1 MALHLHRL
9 QYVVASMTPCPA
21 ALRSV
26 CKGFPPNGRGRVAPG
41 GRRAGTH
48 HQEGVAD
55 PEAPPGPRTRGD
67 GLVLAVHRHSLCG
80 GLAHGTAADVRA
92 DLLLRERP
100 RGQRRRAG
108 QPVGPVVPPGV
119 VAHLVDVA
127 VGERQRAKHREAG
140 ARQTLGG
147 KRCGSRLSCATIPP
161 SPYPGPLQTRVLA
174 SGGPGSRGA
183 YFRGGESRGC
193 ADHPCHL
200 PCLPGQPEAT
210 QALVT
215 LLSRAVGRGGV
226 GMGGWERQLRER

>member
-1 MALHLHRL
+1 MSCRPPVCL
-9 QYVVASMTPCPA
+9 QRIPTQWAREGGT
-21 ALRSV
+21 
-26 CKGFPPNGRGRVAPG
+26 GRQAP
-41 GRRAGTH
+41 GTH